1 MGFTHSGC
9 PPVISIIQYH
19 AQQKLALQNLF
30 ANPHNF
36 PSFI

>member
-1 MGFTHSGC
+1 MGFTHTAH
-9 PPVISIIQYH
+9 PVISINQYQ